1 MNLRFAA
8 TVAVAFCLAACS
20 SRDHS
25 IRSAEARVDR
35 LLSQMT
41 LEEKI
46 SLLHG
51 APEEDSTDQG
61 EAGYLPGIPRLRIPP
76 VRFADGPPGVLTRY
90 PATALTA
97 TMGLAATFSREDAQ
111 ANGVVI

>member
-1 MNLRFAA
+1 MNFKLA
-8 TVAVAFCLAACS
+8 VLGAVAFCLLACT
-20 SRDHS
+20 SRERLVPGGS
-25 IRSAEARVDR
+25 ARVAQ

-51 APEEDSTDQG
+51 VPEGPDSDQG
-61 EAGYLPGIPRLRIPP
+61 EAGYLPGIARLGIPP
-76 VRFADGPPGVLTRY
+76 LRLADGPPGVLTRY

-97 TMGLAATFSREDAQ
+97 TM
-111 ANGVVI
+111 